1 MKHIPSRFIVPNFF
15 SRKGAALF
23 LSLAGLSAA
32 GIPAVAQTAP
42 PGPPVFQPGLT
53 PSAATPPGGAAPSGD
68 FSNFQRTPVPSIL
81 DSYEQ
86 ISGKHLVRDVTLEGL
101 QPITLNASGVSKAE
115 FLKLIEATL
124 LLNGVAIVPIDDHTS
139 KVVNIISP
147 KNPRSEGIKLYAN
160 ADAIPKG
167 AEVVSY
173 YMPLNYISPAEAVTI
188 FTSEAPVHP
197 YGAYIAAPTAQ
208 AVIVT
213 EGADVVRELIALK
226 ELIDVPPASVTS
238 EFVQLTRADAEK
250 VADLLNKLL
259 EPKKENSP
267 AGGGG
272 GGPVVVPAGLG
283 NNAPISNER
292 DLLSGPAQIVADPRS
307 NRILIVTRP
316 VNIPFLKQM
325 IAELDRPDN
334 FMQPQRRALKYV
346 LAQDIMPAIAGALAQ
361 GKDEETEAKSAVSTT
376 AAGNNNSNPVQGA
389 TSTSSN
395 GAQQNGATGQSSGG
409 GGGSN
414 EEQALTDPSQNN
426 VPTILT
432 IGKTRLLA
440 DNRSNSIIVFGTP
453 DIVARV
459 DVMIDQL
466 DRKPLQVY
474 LATVIGQLTVG
485 NSVEFGVDLLQ
496 KFQHAGSYGLATGI
510 INTPA
515 GAAAGAVPEPQSLIT
530 STAFPLASGATVYG
544 LVGNTLNA
552 YVRALESTNR
562 FKVISRPSVYT
573 TNNKAALIASGS
585 QIPVPASTT
594 SGFTGDANN
603 LVSTS
608 SISYENVLLQLS
620 IIPVINAN
628 HQVTLRIRQSNDS
641 VGGSQNISGN
651 LIPIIDTQKIDTE
664 VTVPDRATIVI
675 GGLISD
681 TTQRNANGLPFL
693 SDIPFLGYFFSDT
706 LKTKNR
712 SELIIMISPTVIETD
727 ADQILANESEKA
739 RTILG
744 HEAENTVAAPA
755 PRIAA
760 VVTQTRETRVRP
772 AGPGHPIPTKT
783 TTTVTRSS
791 PVSPTASLVPAASSP
806 APDVGKARLP
816 EDPPAA
822 PSPISL
828 P

>member
-1 MKHIPSRFIVPNFF
+1 MTRIPSRLMINNLFT
-15 SRKGAALF
+15 SKAAVLF
-23 LSLAGLSAA
+23 LSLACL
-32 GIPAVAQTAP
+32 PAWAQ
-42 PGPPVFQPGLT
+42 L
-53 PSAATPPGGAAPSGD
+53 APSPEAASEPASASSPNESSQGSD
-68 FSNFQRTPVPSIL
+68 FSNFQNTPISSIL
-81 DSYEQ
+81 DTYEQ
-86 ISGKHLVRDVTLEGL
+86 LSGKHLVRDMAVEGL
-101 QPITLNASGVSKAE
+101 PHVTLNATGVSKQE

-124 LLNGVAIVPIDDHTS
+124 LLNGVAIVPMDDRTS
-139 KVVNIISP
+139 KVVSIANS

-160 ADAIPKG
+160 ADAIPKDDS
-167 AEVVSY
+167 VVSY

-188 FTSEAPVHP
+188 FASEAPVHP
-197 YGAYIAAPTAQ
+197 YGAYIPAPTAQ

-213 EGADVVRELIALK
+213 ESADVVRELIALK

-259 EPKKENSP
+259 EPKKEHQRGDHDE
-267 AGGGG
+267 A
-272 GGPVVVPAGLG
+272 VVVPPSLG
-283 NNAPISNER
+283 NSAPVSNEH

-316 VNIPFLKQM
+316 VNMPFLKRM
-325 IAELDRPDN
+325 IAELDRSDN
-334 FMQPQRRALKYV
+334 FIQPQRRALKYV
-346 LAQDIMPAIAGALAQ
+346 LAQDILPALAGALAQ
-361 GKDEETEAKSAVSTT
+361 GKDEEEQAKAVGAVASSGNAASAGS
-376 AAGNNNSNPVQGA
+376 NSVQGA
-389 TSTSSN
+389 TSPTANTGNSTTP
-395 GAQQNGATGQSSGG
+395 AQNGTPGQSTAGG
-409 GGGSN
+409 G
-414 EEQALTDPSQNN
+414 EQALTDPAQNN
-426 VPTILT
+426 VPTLLT

-453 DIVARV
+453 DAVARV
-459 DVMIDQL
+459 NEMVDQL

-474 LATVIGQLTVG
+474 LSTVIGQLTVG
-485 NSVEFGVDLLQ
+485 NNLEFGVDILQ
-496 KFQHAGSYGLATGI
+496 KFQHAGSYGLATGV

-515 GAAAGAVPEPQSLIT
+515 GLAGGGVPEPQSLIT
-530 STAFPLASGATVYG
+530 STAFPLAGGATIYG
-544 LVGNTLNA
+544 LIGNTLNA

-594 SGFTGDANN
+594 SGFTGSAND

-641 VGGSQNISGN
+641 VGGNQSISGN
-651 LIPIIDTQKIDTE
+651 SIPIIDTQKIDTE
-664 VTVPDRATIVI
+664 VTVPDRSTIVI

-681 TTQRNANGLPFL
+681 TTQRDVSGLPFL
-693 SDIPFLGYFFSDT
+693 SDIPLLGYFFSDT
-706 LKTKNR
+706 KKSKSR

-727 ADQILANESEKA
+727 ADQVMANEAEKA

-744 HEAENTVAAPA
+744 REAEDANAVPA
-755 PRIAA
+755 PPVAA
-760 VVTQTRETRVRP
+760 VVTRTREMDVRP
-772 AGPGHPIPTKT
+772 ASPEHPVPAVI
-783 TTTVTRSS
+783 TTTVTKRS
-791 PVSPTASLVPAASSP
+791 PVSPNPSLVPAASTP
-806 APDVGKARLP
+806 APDVGRGRLP
-816 EDPPAA
+816 KDSPAA
-822 PSPISL
+822 PSPVSL